1 MTQQPLAFMSYARFN
16 DEHDYGR
23 LTWFRKRLSNEVQA
37 YTGEEFPI
45 FQDRDITWGQHWKQR
60 IEEALGGVTFLI
72 PILTPSFFQRP
83 ECRREVKRFF
93 EHERHLNRTDLILPV
108 YYIDHPRLNDETWR
122 ARNLSAQII
131 ATRQYADW
139 RELRFEPLDSPK
151 MAQTL
156 AHLAVQIR
164 DALERTNHIRSSHP
178 SDNRTLQPD
187 SASPHSREGYWL
199 GSLKPPSDSQGQEPP
214 WWEQPLINR
223 SSVENSTQP
232 IHLAL
237 RGRKIGQSEKQAFEM
252 PSDFSQ
258 RCNHLA
264 SLLGAEKWKE
274 ADQET
279 AGIFRGIA
287 QQQNPVWLRTI
298 DIKKLPCQAFRVLD
312 EYGQHIAMRS
322 SALVCKGKSGVLLA
336 VDLQS
341 LMLQTSESLEKV

>member
-1 MTQQPLAFMSYARFN
+1 
-16 DEHDYGR
+16 
-23 LTWFRKRLSNEVQA
+23 
-37 YTGEEFPI
+37 
-45 FQDRDITWGQHWKQR
+45 
-60 IEEALGGVTFLI
+60 
-72 PILTPSFFQRP
+72 
-83 ECRREVKRFF
+83 
-93 EHERHLNRTDLILPV
+93 
-108 YYIDHPRLNDETWR
+108 
-122 ARNLSAQII
+122 
-131 ATRQYADW
+131 
-139 RELRFEPLDSPK
+139 

-312 EYGQHIAMRS
+312 DIWTTYSHAKFGFSVQGQIWCTVSGRS
-322 SALVCKGKSGVLLA
+322 PEFNVTNFRKFGEGVGWHVRGQWLGVYDELIFASHAPQGHLPSLVFFRK
-336 VDLQS
+336 
-341 LMLQTSESLEKV
+341 